1 MNILQNTIFKII
13 VKISNTP
20 GAFDY
25 GDSVLYG
32 LKNYI
37 ARHSLANDE
46 YFVSEQ
52 AFSLFGHHN
61 LSVPLRRSKIGGLK
75 QYFTFEHPIPAS
87 VVMKAIKSSGRTSE
101 EIDTFLKVADCVTL
115 VTKEED
121 RKVATEY
128 KSSMPEGWNHQV
140 DSQFVR
146 YELCGI
152 PIRKEKIAVFGT
164 LIR

>member
-1 MNILQNTIFKII
+1 MNVLQTIIFNII

-37 ARHSLANDE
+37 ARHSLANDK

-52 AFSLFGHHN
+52 AFSLFETHN
-61 LSVPLRRSKIGGLK
+61 LSLPLARIRIGGLK

-87 VVMKAIKSSGRTSE
+87 VVMRAIKSSGKTAD
-101 EIDTFLKVADCVTL
+101 EISSFLKTADCVTL
-115 VTKEED
+115 ITKEED
-121 RKVATEY
+121 KKIATEY
-128 KSSMPEGWNHQV
+128 KSSMPEGWNHHV

-152 PIRKEKIAVFGT
+152 PIRKEKIPVIGALV
-164 LIR
+164 R

>member
-1 MNILQNTIFKII
+1 MNPLQKTIFEII
-13 VKISNTP
+13 VSISNTP
-20 GAFDY
+20 GAFDH

-52 AFSLFGHHN
+52 AFSLFGQHK
-61 LSVPLRRSKIGGLK
+61 LTVPLRRSKIGDLK
-75 QYFTFEHPIPAS
+75 KIFTFEHTIPAS
-87 VVMKAIKSSGRTSE
+87 VTMWRIASSNKTPE
-101 EIDTFLKVADCVTL
+101 EIAAILKIADCVTL
-115 VTKEED
+115 ITKEED
-121 RKVATEY
+121 QQISSKH

-152 PIRKEKIAVFGT
+152 PIRKEKIPVVGALV
-164 LIR
+164 R